1 MKEEKKFYY
10 VKGYNDSQN
19 DERADQRG
27 LIQIF
32 GFHIPFVYN
41 YLVDFSTSI

>member
-10 VKGYNDSQN
+10 VKGYN